1 MENRYEAMD
10 EVTLMETA
18 DVFKALGNVTRVKI
32 LAVLMEQEARGLDIA
47 ERIGMSPSAV
57 SHQLAVLKSARIL
70 RGRRDGKDVYY
81 ALADAHIRMVV
92 EAIFEHV
99 EEDL

>member
-32 LAVLMEQEARGLDIA
+32 LAVSGKPGAWI
-47 ERIGMSPSAV
+47 SPSG
-57 SHQLAVLKSARIL
+57 SA
-70 RGRRDGKDVYY
+70 
-81 ALADAHIRMVV
+81 
-92 EAIFEHV
+92 
-99 EEDL
+99 

>member
-32 LAVLMEQEARGLDIA
+32 LAVLMEREARGLDIA

>member
-1 MENRYEAMD
+1 
-10 EVTLMETA
+10 
-18 DVFKALGNVTRVKI
+18 
-32 LAVLMEQEARGLDIA
+32 
-47 ERIGMSPSAV
+47 MSPSAV